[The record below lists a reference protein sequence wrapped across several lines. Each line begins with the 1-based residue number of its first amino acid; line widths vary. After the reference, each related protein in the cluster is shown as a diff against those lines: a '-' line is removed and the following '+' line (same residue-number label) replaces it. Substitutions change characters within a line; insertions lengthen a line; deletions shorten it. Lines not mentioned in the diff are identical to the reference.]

1 MVTERKP
8 KDRLGG
14 RVRSVVSVAY
24 PGAFHGNTPGM
35 ANWELEVQ
43 VPGEQR

>member
-1 MVTERKP
+1 MIPEGLMVTEGKP

-14 RVRSVVSVAY
+14 RGRSVVSVVY

-35 ANWELEVQ
+35 AD
-43 VPGEQR
+43 